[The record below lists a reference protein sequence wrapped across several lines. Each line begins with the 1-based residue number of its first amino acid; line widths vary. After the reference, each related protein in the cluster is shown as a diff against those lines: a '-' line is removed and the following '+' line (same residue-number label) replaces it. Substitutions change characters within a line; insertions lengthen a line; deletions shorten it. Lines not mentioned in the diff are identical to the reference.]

1 MSTREELLVQMQ
13 QHPDIVLLMKE
24 VRTILDGETKK
35 RAEFRNLIHENV
47 TAEFINGEIVYHS
60 PAKRRHWRV
69 LAKLLSRLNQYVEDN
84 QLGEVGSEKVMIE
97 LTRNDYEPDIV
108 FFNKEKSSKFTDDQ
122 MLFPAP
128 DFIVEIVSPSTE
140 KYDRNE
146 KFIDYAAHGVAEYLI
161 IDPELQTVEHFLNE
175 NGMFRLFQKL
185 HKGQLESTVIKGFAV
200 DLKSIFS

>member
-1 MSTREELLVQMQ
+1 MITREELLVQMQ

-24 VRTILDGETKK
+24 VRTMLDGETKK

-47 TAEFINGEIVYHS
+47 NAEFINGEIIYHS
-60 PAKRRHWRV
+60 SAKRRHWRV
-69 LAKLLSRLNQYVEDN
+69 AANLTTLLVTHVKKNN
-84 QLGEVGSEKVMIE
+84 LGEIGSEKVMIE